1 MIILSLICLCA
12 FFWLCY
18 RCTALVLKLMY
29 VLCIDIPLAVVLFV
43 VGILLC
49 CTILLIPVGKAV
61 LALAGRVAFP
71 F

>member
-1 MIILSLICLCA
+1 MILLSLICLCL

-18 RCTALVLKLMY
+18 QCTALVLKLAY
-29 VLCIDIPLAVVLFV
+29 VLCIGIPLAVVLFV

-49 CTILLIPVGKAV
+49 CTILLIPVGKRV
-61 LALAGRVAFP
+61 IALAGRAMFP